1 MIIDKRG
8 YIARKTTGGR
18 GRSNNKHRDK
28 DYRNWF
34 IIKNGASGGVIS
46 LRDVYVPP
54 HLIGEHIR
62 LKVEFI
68 KYDGDTDGKQKNIK

>member
-8 YIARKTTGGR
+8 YIARKTTGGQ
-18 GRSNNKHRDK
+18 GRSSTKFRDR

-34 IIKNGASGGVIS
+34 IIKNGSSGGVIS

-54 HLIGEHIR
+54 HLIGEHVR

-68 KYDGDTDGKQKNIK
+68 KYEGDTDGK